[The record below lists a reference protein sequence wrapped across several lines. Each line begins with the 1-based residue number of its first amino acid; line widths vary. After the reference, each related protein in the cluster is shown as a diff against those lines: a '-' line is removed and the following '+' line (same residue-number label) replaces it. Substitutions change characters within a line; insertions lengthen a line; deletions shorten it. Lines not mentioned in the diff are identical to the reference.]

1 MTRPDDPVDRR
12 RALAARATTLE
23 PSVAWLIKGCRDLG
37 VPLPPVPREV
47 DKLPAMF
54 RRLADTIQRVQP

>member
-23 PSVAWLIKGCRDLG
+23 PSVEWLFKGCRDLN
-37 VPLPPVPREV
+37 VPLPPIPR
-47 DKLPAMF
+47 DPDDLPAMF
-54 RRLADTIQRVQP
+54 KRLADTIQRVQP